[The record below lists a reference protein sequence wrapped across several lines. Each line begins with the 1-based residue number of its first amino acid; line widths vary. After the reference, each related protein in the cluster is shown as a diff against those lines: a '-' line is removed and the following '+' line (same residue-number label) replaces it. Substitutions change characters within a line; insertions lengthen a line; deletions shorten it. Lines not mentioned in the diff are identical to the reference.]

1 MIGLLLEGGD
11 YLWLIL
17 LMLLLAFGIP
27 IILVILGIVLR
38 NKNKKASKYLLIAA
52 VVYVL
57 IGLGVCGSMML

>member
-27 IILVILGIVLR
+27 IILVILGIAFR

-57 IGLGVCGSMML
+57 IGLGICGSMML